1 MFQAV
6 KQFIRVQGWK
16 SQINLSDNIIKLQMG
31 GDNGSFSLIIHVIE
45 DREQLVICAIIPT
58 NTPASKRL
66 AMAELITRINDS
78 ILIGHFDLDF
88 EDGQVR
94 FRVNSNYDS
103 AMSVSMDVLERNIM
117 TAIITMD
124 KYLPAIMCLH
134 YTSLSPK
141 HALANV
147 EGERVANLN

>member
-1 MFQAV
+1 MIQAV

-16 SQINLSDNIIKLQMG
+16 SQFVEARNIFKLQMG
-31 GDNGSFSLIIHVIE
+31 GGNGSFSLVIHVLE

-78 ILIGHFDLDF
+78 VLIGHFDLDF

-94 FRVNSNYDS
+94 FRVNTNYDS
-103 AMSVSMDVLERNIM
+103 DMSVSMDVLKRNVV
-117 TAIITMD
+117 TAIIMMD

-147 EGERVANLN
+147 EGEMAANLN